1 VNIYRWADI
10 YISFRWLGPLQIF
23 HIRAFPPFYFPDCKD
38 SFEKLAHNLKK
49 QDGRKTFLDLPN
61 SPLPVK
67 VQSFVDLFG

>member
-1 VNIYRWADI
+1 MC
-10 YISFRWLGPLQIF
+10 LPT
-23 HIRAFPPFYFPDCKD
+23 PFTFPDWED

-49 QDGRKTFLDLPN
+49 QDGRKTFLELPN